1 MALEQQ
7 NLIPGRVG
15 VVGLGLIGGSFARAL
30 ARGGREVY
38 AFDPNSEIA
47 DLASIDTTAGELTG
61 EIIPTCELIILACY
75 PAACVS
81 WLEKHASQVNNHAL
95 VIDTGGVKRAICEP
109 CFALA
114 EQAGI
119 TFLGCHPMAGTQFS
133 GYAHSRANMF
143 EGAPMVVC
151 PPPTLTGVACLETV
165 DRLEQ
170 LLEPCGFK
178 RFTVTTPK
186 RHDEVIAYTSQ
197 LAHVVS
203 NAYVKS
209 PTLGLRKGFSAG
221 SYKDLTRV
229 AQLNPDMWTELFLAD
244 ADCLSSEIGIII
256 DELQKYKDALDSAD
270 APRLREL
277 LAEGD
282 TLKRNDIEGEN
293 IDNDRWDS

>member
-7 NLIPGRVG
+7 GLIPGRVG
-15 VVGLGLIGGSFARAL
+15 IVGLGLIGGSFARAM
-30 ARGGREVY
+30 AHSKREVY
-38 AFDPNSEIA
+38 AWDPNTEIV
-47 DLASIDTTAGELTG
+47 DLASIDTTAGTLTE
-61 EIIPTCELIILACY
+61 EIIPSCELIVLACY
-75 PAACVS
+75 PEACVA
-81 WLEKHASQVNNHAL
+81 WLDAHAAKINKKTL

-109 CFALA
+109 CFKIAA
-114 EQAGI
+114 RAGI

-151 PPPTLTGVACLETV
+151 PPASLTGVDCLEVV
-165 DRLEQ
+165 DRLQQ
-170 LLEPCGFK
+170 LLEPCGFG
-178 RFTVTTPK
+178 RYTVTTPE
-186 RHDEVIAYTSQ
+186 RHDAVIAYTSQ

-229 AQLNPDMWTELFLAD
+229 AQLNPDMWCELFLAD
-244 ADCLSSEIGIII
+244 ADCLSAEIGSLIS
-256 DELQKYKDALDSAD
+256 ELQKYKDAID
-270 APRLREL
+270 ANDAATLREL
-277 LAEGD
+277 LAVGD
-282 TLKRNDIEGEN
+282 KLKRDDIEGDN

>member
-7 NLIPGRVG
+7 QLIPGRAA

-30 ARGGREVY
+30 AKGGREVY
-38 AFDPNSEIA
+38 AYDPNQEIC
-47 DLASIDTTAGELTG
+47 DLASIDTTAGILTE
-61 EIIPTCELIILACY
+61 EIIPTCELIVLACY
-75 PAACVS
+75 PEACTE
-81 WLEKHASQVNNHAL
+81 WLREHASQVNKNAL

-109 CFALA
+109 CFEIAA
-114 EQAGI
+114 ENGI

-151 PPPTLTGVACLETV
+151 PPETLTGVDCLEVV
-165 DRLEQ
+165 DRLQQ
-170 LLEPCGFK
+170 LLEPCGFG
-178 RFTVTTPK
+178 RYTVTTPEL
-186 RHDEVIAYTSQ
+186 HDEVIAYTSQ

-209 PTLGLRKGFSAG
+209 PTLQKRKGFSAG

-229 AQLNPDMWTELFLAD
+229 AQLNPDMWCELFLAD

-256 DELQKYKDALDSAD
+256 AELQKYKDALDESD
-270 APRLREL
+270 AKTLRQL
-277 LAEGD
+277 LADGD
-282 TLKRNDIEGEN
+282 AIKRADIEGTN